1 MGKAAR
7 SAPSQAMTRAVT
19 MFALGAGLS
28 SVAVAQPMDTPPVL
42 IPRAPT
48 SVEDVPPLPP
58 APAVRSSVPRTTPIG
73 AASVANEDVQPP
85 TPRAV
90 RTNSPRAQSTES
102 TRPTKSLEDL
112 YFDGPNPVLTPRERK
127 GLAIEGEWSG
137 SSRSTRDLPAPGAN
151 GMIRYVYGTVQ
162 APVVC
167 AVLQVCD
174 VELQPGETI
183 NDTGIQLGDPRWQ
196 IAITTSG
203 EPPNVTQHLILKPSD
218 VGLSTSMVITTN
230 RRAYHLLLRSH
241 RTQTMVRV
249 GWTYPEDVNKQLED
263 HRRKLATQRTEQTI
277 PHTNEYLG
285 DLSFAYRVTGE
296 APWKPIRVYNDG
308 SKTIIQLS
316 KEVQASDAPTLLVL
330 RSEGNLFKKE
340 EVAVVN
346 YRLQRDRYIV
356 DQVFDRAVLV
366 AGVGGSQA
374 RVTIEREPQR

>member
-1 MGKAAR
+1 M
-7 SAPSQAMTRAVT
+7 
-19 MFALGAGLS
+19 
-28 SVAVAQPMDTPPVL
+28 
-42 IPRAPT
+42 
-48 SVEDVPPLPP
+48 
-58 APAVRSSVPRTTPIG
+58 G

-85 TPRAV
+85 APRPV

-102 TRPTKSLEDL
+102 ARPTKSLEDL
-112 YFDGPNPVLTPRERK
+112 YFDGPTPVLTPRERK

-218 VGLSTSMVITTN
+218 VGLTTSMVITTN

-249 GWTYPEDVNKQLED
+249 GWTYPEDVNKQLEE

-277 PHTNEYLG
+277 PGTNEYLG

-316 KEVQASDAPTLLVL
+316 KEVQASEAPTLLVL

-374 RVTIEREPQR
+374 RVTIERELQR